1 VKGKQQQREEKTLL
15 KQSITYSVLWL
26 TKKYHLCQPVE
37 IQYVYVHLTR
47 RVCGTLSSSQYP
59 LCQWWSIVCLFCLLF
74 FFTSLLKERG
84 SLFFFFLA
92 ASHCQLL
99 VSFPLSLD
107 GTNLA
112 IHLRRR
118 LLRLWVLMLQFSFL
132 LGDVVF
138 LLILQTLIVGISQ
151 RLPSLSIGLDSVQQR
166 S

>member
-47 RVCGTLSSSQYP
+47 RVCGTLSSQYP

-74 FFTSLLKERG
+74 FFYKSFKGERFPFLL
-84 SLFFFFLA
+84 FFLA